1 MPQEIDLATL
11 SVVVT
16 GAGRGIGA
24 ATAKALVE
32 AGARVVIS
40 DVDEEALAET
50 AGVLGVR
57 SYPLDVTDP
66 TQWARFAEF
75 AGDVDVLINNAGI
88 MPVGNFLDESPST
101 TRAVFEINS
110 LGPVH
115 GARAFLPGMVRRRRG
130 QVVNVA
136 SAVGRVALAG
146 GATYSAS
153 KHAVVGFS
161 EALREEVAPH
171 GVKVSMVLPVIVQT
185 DLAKG
190 VASTRGV
197 PELTAEDVA
206 DVIVDV
212 IRTPVPEAW
221 VPRWGQPVARAS
233 MILPRWLQNLA
244 RKALKADSVLTGAD
258 VGARTAY
265 ELEVNERA
273 VRPRKV
279 A

>member
-11 SVVVT
+11 SVAVT

-24 ATAKALVE
+24 ATARALRD

-40 DVDEEALAET
+40 DIDEEALAET
-50 AGVLGVR
+50 AGVLGVS
-57 SYPLDVTDP
+57 SYPLDVTDAA
-66 TQWARFAEF
+66 QWEAFAEF
-75 AGDVDVLINNAGI
+75 AGEIDVLVNNAGI
-88 MPVGNFLDESPST
+88 MPVGNFLDENPAT

-115 GARAFLPGMVRRRRG
+115 GARAFLPGMIRRRRG

-171 GVKVSMVLPVIVQT
+171 GVNVSMVLPVIVQT
-185 DLAKG
+185 DLSQG

-197 PELTAEDVA
+197 PEQAPEDVA
-206 DVIVDV
+206 AVILDVM
-212 IRTPVPEAW
+212 RHPVAEAW
-221 VPRWGQPVARAS
+221 VPRWGQPVARVS
-233 MILPRWLQNLA
+233 MVLPRWLQSLA
-244 RKALKADSVLTGAD
+244 RKALKADSVLTGAN
-258 VGARTAY
+258 VSVRTPYENEVRVRAGA
-265 ELEVNERA
+265 
-273 VRPRKV
+273 
-279 A
+279 